1 MPKQDL
7 RAGAAPI
14 TPRERALSAC
24 VDAALKLG
32 GRTLSIHDYA
42 RVTRISARMLIHHFG
57 SKAGLDRAIIRAV
70 EEGLRAQAGNL
81 AQVLGG
87 LQAVD
92 ELVRGF
98 RSPQSAQ
105 VRRLFRALLAQA
117 FEADRSAIAALLQ
130 ERERWTS
137 LFESALKSKADASR
151 TVTLLLGAAMD
162 AILDDMSSE
171 QASSKPTRLR
181 RRRSGRSRSLDS
193 GLRARRAQ

>member
-1 MPKQDL
+1 M
-7 RAGAAPI
+7 
-14 TPRERALSAC
+14 
-24 VDAALKLG
+24 G
-32 GRTLSIHDYA
+32 GRSLSIHDYA
-42 RVTRISARMLIHHFG
+42 RETGISARMLIHHFG
-57 SKAGLDRAIIRAV
+57 SKAGLDRAVIRSV

-81 AQVLGG
+81 AQALGG

-105 VRRLFRALLAQA
+105 VRRLFRALLARA

-137 LFESALKSKADASR
+137 LFESTLKSKAQAAR

-171 QASSKPTRLR
+171 QVASKTTRLR
-181 RRRSGRSRSLDS
+181 SRRSERGRSLDT
-193 GLRARRAQ
+193 GLRTRRAQ